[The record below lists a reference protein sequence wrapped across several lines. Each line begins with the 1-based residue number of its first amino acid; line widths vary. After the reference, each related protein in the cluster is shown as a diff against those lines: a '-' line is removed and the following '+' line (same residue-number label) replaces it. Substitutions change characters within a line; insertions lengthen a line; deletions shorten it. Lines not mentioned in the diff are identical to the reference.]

1 MLLYHYSKDRFSILK
16 TLEKQRKIKS
26 DEVHKAHEDFLDF
39 EKKYGIQRP
48 GYYYE
53 HISFFFEKIP
63 LNLYKYFP
71 KDHSVWVKGN
81 SLYEYTVD
89 SKSIKH
95 FGYELVETPE
105 KIKLYYNND
114 ITLDEYFKRMGMLY
128 ERERYIGKDNDMFEK
143 VVKYNK
149 LAEVQNNYFILL
161 KDRPNYNEIKDKYAA
176 TVPHVMIYPVL
187 GEIKPVEIKQ
197 IILE

>member
-1 MLLYHYSKDRFSILK
+1 MLLYHYSKDKFSSLK
-16 TLEKQRKIKS
+16 TVEKQRKIKPI
-26 DEVHKAHEDFLDF
+26 EIQKAHEDFLDF

-63 LNLYKYFP
+63 LDIYKYFP

-81 SLYEYTVD
+81 KLYEYTID

-95 FGYELVETPE
+95 FGYELVESPE
-105 KIKLYYNND
+105 KIKLYYNDD

-149 LAEVQNNYFILL
+149 LAEVQNTYFTLL
-161 KDRPNYNEIKDKYAA
+161 KDRPNYNEIKYKYAA
-176 TVPHVMIYPVL
+176 TVPHVMLYPVL
-187 GEIKPVEIKQ
+187 GEIKPIEIKQ
-197 IILE
+197 IIL